1 MTLREKILER
11 AYQFDN
17 DEGKKVYNIFSIL
30 NDMKKFK
37 NLDYW
42 DAKDSDGDF
51 DRWCDS
57 KGYPEVDPKGKN
69 RRQSNI
75 WFAEQQ
81 KEIKDGLWISP
92 QYCPFIDIFVDGELY
107 PELLIPQNYMRG
119 DEYADLNFKELLSH
133 CEKLDIEEYG
143 KEDYRVTLA
152 KELKDLF
159 IDDFSFTTY
168 QE

>member
-17 DEGKKVYNIFSIL
+17 EEGQKVYNIYSIL
-30 NDMKKFK
+30 NDMREFK

-42 DAKDSDGDF
+42 DAKGSNGDF
-51 DRWCDS
+51 DRWCDY
-57 KGYPEVDPKGKN
+57 KGYGPTDPEITERVIINK
-69 RRQSNI
+69 

-81 KEIKDGLWISP
+81 KEIKEGKWISP
-92 QYCPFIDIFVDGELY
+92 QYCPFIDVFVDGELY
-107 PELLIPQNYMRG
+107 PSLLIPQSFMRG
-119 DEYADLNFKELLSH
+119 DEYADLDFKDLLRY

-143 KEDYRVTLA
+143 KEDYRVALG

-159 IDDFSFTTY
+159 IDDFAFTTY